1 MAWATIALFIL
12 TFSPVPFSFVPPS
25 PSQQQQQQEQPDPQS
40 PGINVMQRLPKRPP
54 DLGRPEFKLPRLAIF
69 NA

>member
-25 PSQQQQQQEQPDPQS
+25 PAQQQQQEQPDPQS
-40 PGINVMQRLPKRPP
+40 PGINVMQRAPIGHRDFRTP
-54 DLGRPEFKLPRLAIF
+54 DFKLPRRLTF
-69 NA
+69 HT